1 MITIPDINKNY
12 LLKLNAEYG
21 LSTVVVATDFRV
33 FSPELVDKVCF
44 DGEEM
49 EAYYNHLHLMELRAE
64 LEHEAKLHGPFR
76 IQISDGEVRTES
88 I

>member
-1 MITIPDINKNY
+1 
-12 LLKLNAEYG
+12 LKLNAEYG

-49 EAYYNHLHLMELRAE
+49 EAYYNHLHLMELWAE
-64 LEHEAKLHGPFR
+64 LIGEAKIHGPFR
-76 IQISDGEVRTES
+76 ILISDGAVTTES